1 MSPSLPVIQ
10 PQRHD
15 AEPPIFERIGI
26 VGLGLIG
33 GSIALAARE
42 LWPSALVIGVDN
54 HDVLDLAMRRHA
66 VDVGAPDLGVL
77 AEADLVVLA
86 APVLANVA
94 LLPQLERHVPGT
106 AIVTDTGSTK
116 RDIVAAAGALP
127 ARLTFVGG
135 HPMGGA
141 AVGGLE
147 HARPD
152 LFRQRPWVFTPEAST
167 APEAVDRLRQF
178 AAALG
183 AIPSVMSVR
192 DHDRVLAFLSHLPQL
207 TASALM
213 AVIGEAVQ
221 AEGLALAGRGLA
233 DTTRLAS
240 SPAGIWR
247 DISASNADEIGRAL
261 DELILVLQA
270 LRADL
275 GSGDRLEEIFGRAA
289 AWREALTRR
298 PV

>member
-10 PQRHD
+10 PGRTD
-15 AEPPIFERIGI
+15 AAAPIFRRIGI

-54 HDVLDLAMRRHA
+54 RDVLELAMRRHA
-66 VDVGAPDLGVL
+66 IDVGAADLDVL

-86 APVLANVA
+86 APVLANVS
-94 LLPQLERHVPGT
+94 LLGQIEAHVPGA

-116 RDIVAAAGALP
+116 REIVAAAATLP
-127 ARLTFVGG
+127 ERLTFIGG

-152 LFRQRPWVFTPEAST
+152 LFRQRPWVLTPEPGTS
-167 APEAVDRLRQF
+167 PDAVARVTQF
-178 AAALG
+178 ATALG
-183 AIPSVMSVR
+183 AAPSMMNAS

-221 AEGLALAGRGLA
+221 AEGLALAGRGLV

-240 SPAGIWR
+240 SPADIWR
-247 DISASNADEIGRAL
+247 DISATNADEIGAAL
-261 DELILVLQA
+261 DALILVLQE

-275 GSGDRLEEIFGRAA
+275 GNGMRLEELFGRAA
-289 AWREALTRR
+289 AWRRALTSR
-298 PV
+298 PL